1 VLFSGGSFGSPTL
14 GIFTFLRLYLVF
26 RVLRDHSSVRLL
38 LMLLTLLML
47 LMLLV
52 LLVLLLLTLL
62 LRCTS
67 SAG

>member
-1 VLFSGGSFGSPTL
+1 MLFSGGSFGSPTL

-38 LMLLTLLML
+38 LMLL
-47 LMLLV
+47 
-52 LLVLLLLTLL
+52 VLLLLTLL